1 MKWKQIKEVI
11 NINKNEKELEL
22 PNEHLAVY
30 EVISNSKE
38 KYITKNLILAQ
49 LNKDYSYKR
58 KLEQII
64 YDLVVK
70 YSCPIGSSSA
80 ESTKGFFIISDK
92 YDLHIA
98 KRDLTSRTFTINKRV
113 EALENIKL

>member
-1 MKWKQIKEVI
+1 ME
-11 NINKNEKELEL
+11 NKL
-22 PNEHLAVY
+22 PEEHQAVY
-30 EVISNSKE
+30 NVISSNKE
-38 KYITKNLILAQ
+38 KYITKNMILVKLGKGQ
-49 LNKDYSYKR
+49 SYKR

-80 ESTKGFFIISDK
+80 ASTKGFFIISNEHDM
-92 YDLHIA
+92 YIA